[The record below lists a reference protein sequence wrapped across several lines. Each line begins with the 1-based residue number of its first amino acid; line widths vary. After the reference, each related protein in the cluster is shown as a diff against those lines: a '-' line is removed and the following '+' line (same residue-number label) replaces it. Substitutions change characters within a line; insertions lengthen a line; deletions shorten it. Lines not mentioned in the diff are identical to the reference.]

1 MLAPTRVIFTAVE
14 GTLLD
19 PHSPSPSQFLSA
31 AGEALEELERRR
43 VPLVLA
49 TSGTRAE
56 LDPLRRKMEHGHPFV
71 TESGGGLF
79 IPDGYFT
86 QHLKGAVRQG
96 RFFCVAFGRPYA
108 DAVAATDELAEES
121 GASIVGYSQMTA
133 REISRNTGEPLR
145 QAELARQREFSERF
159 FFAGGT
165 EKITDK
171 FEREAR
177 ASGWDAIRGEPFWE
191 LRSGNDD
198 GRALRHLMRL
208 LRDALHTRLRA
219 VAIGSSASDLSLL
232 SAADQA
238 VVLPRRGQEFD
249 ATLSSRLPRAI
260 RGEAPGP
267 AGWNQAVLQALE
279 ETDTVRKPPTET

>member
-19 PHSPSPSQFLSA
+19 SHSPSPSQFLSA
-31 AGEALEELERRR
+31 AAEALEELERRR
-43 VPLVLA
+43 VPLILA
-49 TSGTRAE
+49 SSGTRAE

-86 QHLKGAVRQG
+86 QHLQGAVRQG

-108 DAVAATDELAEES
+108 DAVAATEELAEES

-165 EKITDK
+165 EKIINK
-171 FEREAR
+171 FEGEAR
-177 ASGWDAIRGEPFWE
+177 TLGWDAIPGEPFWE
-191 LRSGNDD
+191 LRSGNDE

-238 VVLPRRGQEFD
+238 VVLPQRGQEFD
-249 ATLSSRLPRAI
+249 ATLGSRLPKAI
-260 RGEAPGP
+260 RGEASGP
-267 AGWNQAVLQALE
+267 AGWNQAVLQAIE
-279 ETDTVRKPPTET
+279 EADTVRKPSGEI